1 MIDIPI
7 HNASGQHVG
16 TYPVDESLLGG
27 EVRPDLLK
35 QAYVR
40 YHANRRLGT
49 VRTKTR
55 GDVEGST
62 RKLFKQKG
70 TGNARRGDRKT
81 NILRGGGHGH
91 AKLPKSWRLKMPT
104 KMRRLA
110 NRNALLAK
118 AVDGE
123 IKLVEGLEFDAPS
136 TKKFGSLLSAL
147 SIDRTVLVALDDT
160 RGPAGRSARN
170 IDDVTLTQID
180 RLNAFDVLN
189 HRYLV
194 AEKTAF
200 EAYLGRVTD
209 RLAAAKDKANG
220 HIAPPVEP
228 EAAAEVA
235 AAEAAQPAVDTP
247 ATDAGEPAAS
257 APEAEEND
265 K

>member
-1 MIDIPI
+1 MMMIDIPV
-7 HNASGQHVG
+7 HNESGQQVD
-16 TYPVDESLLGG
+16 TLSLDESLLGD

-49 VRTKTR
+49 VRTRTR
-55 GDVEGST
+55 GEVSGSN

-91 AKLPKSWRLKMPT
+91 AKQPKSWRQKMPT

-123 IKLVEGLEFDAPS
+123 IKLVDRLSIDQPS
-136 TKKFGSLLSAL
+136 TKKFGSLLSSL
-147 SIDRTVLVALDDT
+147 SIDRSCLVALEDT
-160 RGPAGRSARN
+160 RTPAGKSARN
-170 IDDVTLTQID
+170 FETVSLTQID
-180 RLNAFDVLN
+180 RLNAFDLLR
-189 HRYLV
+189 HRYVLV
-194 AEKTAF
+194 EKSAF
-200 EAYLGRVTD
+200 EAYLGRITD
-209 RLAAAKDKANG
+209 RLGTAKGEARG
-220 HIAPPVEP
+220 LIESPVEP

-235 AAEAAQPAVDTP
+235 AAEAAQPTADPP
-247 ATDAGEPAAS
+247 AS
-257 APEAEEND
+257 SEESSS
-265 K
+265 